1 MEGPARRSSVYA
13 MDASTETCVPK
24 HEGIFLPCRFRL
36 SMYVYVQ
43 SVDVCAPMSPCAYS
57 TVVYRQMHLY
67 VYIVIISKYV
77 IVILFTISNVVLLL
91 PLLFVLSLLLLLLAS
106 LLL

>member
-24 HEGIFLPCRFRL
+24 HQGIFLPCRFRL

-43 SVDVCAPMSPCAYS
+43 SVDVCAPMSPYAHS
-57 TVVYRQMHLY
+57 TLVYRQMQ
-67 VYIVIISKYV
+67 
-77 IVILFTISNVVLLL
+77 
-91 PLLFVLSLLLLLLAS
+91 LSMLLLLLFFLPLAMYYCYCHY
-106 LLL
+106 